1 MSSVVLDHWALLYWT
16 LCPQRL
22 TAGQQQA
29 LEQAHRVLICSVL
42 CWQMQQHIEAG
53 SLNLGIPLEEFWRK
67 LASVERVEIVA
78 PQPRHWLE
86 ARRAPAWMSSEDRLV
101 VALAR
106 LEGCALL
113 SPRSEIALA

>member
-1 MSSVVLDHWALLYWT
+1 MSAVVLDHWALLHWT
-16 LCPQRL
+16 LCPERL
-22 TAGQQQA
+22 TSSQVQA
-29 LEQAHRVLICSVL
+29 LEQAQKILICSVL
-42 CWQMQQHIEAG
+42 CWQMQQQVEAG
-53 SLNLGIPLEEFWRK
+53 TLHLGVPLEEYWRR
-67 LASVERVEIVA
+67 LARVERVEIVD

-113 SPRSEIALA
+113 SPRNEVAIP